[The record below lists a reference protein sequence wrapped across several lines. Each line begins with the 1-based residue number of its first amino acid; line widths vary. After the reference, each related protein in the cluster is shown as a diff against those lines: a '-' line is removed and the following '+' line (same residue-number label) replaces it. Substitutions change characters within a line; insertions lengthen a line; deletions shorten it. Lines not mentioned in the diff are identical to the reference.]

1 MGALF
6 RVGNEWAVFVVR
18 HNRTRMVQVKLGHR
32 NDNDAEVME
41 GLKEGDRVIL
51 YPGDRIDDGVSVSER
66 LVTRGI

>member
-1 MGALF
+1 
-6 RVGNEWAVFVVR
+6 
-18 HNRTRMVQVKLGHR
+18 MVQVKLGHR